1 MKKFFWYLC
10 IVILS
15 IIIFIGG
22 MASGFYGKFFLSAL
36 AIKQAGD
43 ATALHHQKWL
53 AWYHENNK
61 NDQYGGK
68 TPQET
73 VELFVQAVEQG
84 DLETASKYSFFQD
97 QELQSLQY
105 AQTSTN
111 PHTNLDAY
119 TSELQSA
126 LDHNQFTTIPASEID
141 FTATYPGEKAQLQ
154 YIEVVK
160 ESYTDYETVPPDGR
174 ILSAEVKAGTYTP
187 RIDFFRPEGGTIWK
201 FYN

>member
-1 MKKFFWYLC
+1 MKKLFWYLGVAC
-10 IVILS
+10 LS

-22 MASGFYGKFFLSAL
+22 MIGGFYGKFFLSVF
-36 AIKQAGD
+36 AIKRAGD
-43 ATALHHQKWL
+43 ATALRHQEWL
-53 AWYHENNK
+53 AWYYENNK
-61 NDQYGGK
+61 SDQYGGK

-73 VELFVQAVEQG
+73 VELFLQAVKQG

-97 QELQSLQY
+97 QELKSLQY
-105 AQTSTN
+105 SQASTN

-119 TSELQSA
+119 TTGLQAA
-126 LDHNQFTTIPASEID
+126 LDNNQFTTIPASEVD
-141 FTATYPGEKAQLQ
+141 FTATYPGEKAELQ

-160 ESYTDYETVPPDGR
+160 EGYTDYEAVPPDGR

-187 RIDFFRPEGGTIWK
+187 KIDFFKPEGGTIWK

>member
-10 IVILS
+10 LVILS

-36 AIKQAGD
+36 TIKQAGD

-84 DLETASKYSFFQD
+84 DLETASKYYFFQD
-97 QELQSLQY
+97 DMLKTLQNSQ
-105 AQTSTN
+105 ASTN
-111 PHTNLDAY
+111 PHTNLAAHINEWK
-119 TSELQSA
+119 TVIK
-126 LDHNQFTTIPASEID
+126 NNGFTLMSD
-141 FTATYPGEKAQLQ
+141 DMVNFTATYPGERAQLKFTGTITEP
-154 YIEVVK
+154 YAEMIPNPPSKDWIETMV
-160 ESYTDYETVPPDGR
+160 STGPYT
-174 ILSAEVKAGTYTP
+174 AK
-187 RIDFFRPEGGTIWK
+187 IDFFKPEGGTIWK